1 MAGGARRSGGRFT
14 PVTAGLIAAGVIL
27 VLVFFG
33 FTRWNPFSH
42 PYKLVATFNS
52 ANNLK
57 PRSPVRIA
65 GVDVGK
71 VKKVEP
77 IGGNS
82 TATRVTMEIEKK
94 GLPIHK
100 DAELKIR
107 PRIFLEGNFFVDVQP
122 GTPSSPNL
130 ESDHEIPVNQTATPV
145 QFGELLTALQSD
157 TREDLKTFL
166 REYSVKGL
174 GNGGAEAYNRG
185 LDNAPEALRN
195 ASIANEATLGEK
207 PGDLKRLLRGQQRL
221 ASALT
226 TNPQKL
232 QDLVTELNV
241 TVEALG
247 RHDAALQQ
255 TVPLLRDTLQKGRP
269 ALASVNSAL
278 PSLRAFARDALPG
291 VRSSGPTIDK
301 SLPFVKQVRLLV
313 RKEELRGLTADLRT
327 TIPALARV
335 NHESIPLLNENR
347 ALSACQNHTVIP
359 FAKTPIP
366 DPDFAD
372 VDSDATNQP
381 FYKLAPRGLVG
392 LSSEGRLS
400 DANSPFF
407 HVQFGSGPSSVVL
420 TDRGDSFFA
429 QAPAPPEG
437 TRPAR
442 PNKRPDFRPGELC
455 EKQDSPDMN
464 ASGGRADRTITPAP
478 GCLIGPGNPLAG
490 LINPA
495 VPGCSNPATSAAA
508 AKRQYDEGVKAIPA
522 LTDYVRRDRA
532 GQPGANPWDTDP
544 ATFKKEL
551 TKLGLRQT
559 DQGKIVKDEGAAK

>member
-1 MAGGARRSGGRFT
+1 MAGGQARKGGRFT
-14 PVTAGLIAAGVIL
+14 PVTAGLIAMGLIA

-42 PYKLVATFNS
+42 PFKMVATFES

-77 IGGNS
+77 IGGKS
-82 TATRVTMEIEKK
+82 GAARVTMEIENK

-107 PRIFLEGNFFVDVQP
+107 PRIFLEGNFFVDLQP
-122 GTPSSPNL
+122 GTPDAPDLKSG
-130 ESDHEIPVNQTATPV
+130 DTVPVQQTATPV
-145 QFGELLTALQSD
+145 QFGQLLTALQSD
-157 TREDLKTFL
+157 TRDDLKTFL
-166 REYSVKGL
+166 YEYSVKGL

-185 LDNAPEALRN
+185 LDNAPEAFRN
-195 ASIANEATLGEK
+195 ASIANDATLGER

-221 ASALT
+221 AKALT
-226 TNPQKL
+226 TNPEKL
-232 QDLVTELNV
+232 KDLVTNLNI

-301 SLPFVKQVRLLV
+301 SMPFVTQVRLLV
-313 RKEELRGLTADLRT
+313 RKQELRGLTADLRT

-335 NHESIPLLNENR
+335 NHESIPFLNENR

-366 DPDFAD
+366 DPDFRSAD
-372 VDSDATNQP
+372 ADASDQP
-381 FYKLAPRGLVG
+381 FYKVAPRGLVG
-392 LSSEGRLS
+392 LSSEGRGS

-407 HVQFGSGPSSVVL
+407 HVNFGTGPSSVVL
-420 TDRGDSFFA
+420 TDRGDSYFA
-429 QAPAPPEG
+429 AAPAPPEG
-437 TRPAR
+437 VRPAR
-442 PNKRPDFRPGELC
+442 PNKRPVFRPGELC
-455 EKQDSPDMN
+455 ERQDSPDMN
-464 ASGGRADRTITPAP
+464 ASGGRADRTITPSNLDP
-478 GCLIGPGNPLAG
+478 TG
-490 LINPA
+490 LVNSLLP
-495 VPGCSNPATSAAA
+495 SASASD
-508 AKRQYDEGVKAIPA
+508 KKQFDEGMKAIPA
-522 LTDYVRRDRA
+522 LTDFVRRDRA
-532 GQPGANPWDTDP
+532 GQPGANPWDADP
-544 ATFKKEL
+544 STFKRQLK
-551 TKLGLRQT
+551 KLGLAQT
-559 DQGKIVKDEGAAK
+559 AKGKIVKDGGAGQ